1 MRLFEKYNVL
11 LIAFIFFTGIMGTRP
26 LIPLLSSQ
34 LGASVAEI
42 GIIVALYPFLPF
54 FLAIK
59 MGQIVDRV
67 GYKRPIVASTF
78 VGALA
83 IFLPFISTNLGAILL
98 SQILAGISHTVFAV
112 SSQTLA
118 SAGKSHEKRD
128 KSIMLFSI
136 GVALGSFMGPM
147 LGGLFADIWDYAVAF
162 GILSGVSLLS
172 GCFSLFIQ
180 ADSHVQTARKSTKVR
195 QSLSL
200 LKIKNIRIAFLVS
213 ILTIL
218 GKDIYTAYFPL
229 LGVEFGLS
237 DSTIGL
243 IISLNAAGGIL
254 IRWLIPYLLSNFS
267 RTKIIMGSIVVSGI
281 FFLALP
287 FFKSAIIL
295 GVLSFIIGLGAG
307 LGQPLS
313 ISTTADS
320 LPQDRI
326 GEGLGLRL
334 TANRLTQISAP
345 IVFGAVAHIA
355 SVAGVF
361 FIVGLLT
368 VFGGMKAKV
377 PDA

>member
-1 MRLFEKYNVL
+1 MRFFEKYNVL
-11 LIAFIFFTGIMGTRP
+11 LIGFIFFTGIMGTRP
-26 LIPLLSSQ
+26 LIPLLASQ

-42 GIIVALYPFLPF
+42 GVIVALYPLFPF

-59 MGQIVDRV
+59 MGQIVDRA

-83 IFLPFISTNLGAILL
+83 ILLPFVNASIWSILL

-112 SSQTLA
+112 SAQTLA
-118 SAGKSHEKRD
+118 SASKSHDERE

-136 GVALGSFMGPM
+136 GVALGSFLGPM

-162 GILSGVSLLS
+162 GLLSGVSVLS
-172 GCFSLFIQ
+172 ACFTLFIKS
-180 ADSHVQTARKSTKVR
+180 DSHREATRKSTKLK

-200 LKIKNIRIAFLVS
+200 LKIKNLRVAFLVS
-213 ILTIL
+213 ILIIL

-237 DSTIGL
+237 DATIGF

-267 RTKIIMGSIVVSGI
+267 RTKIIMGSIVVSGV
-281 FFLALP
+281 FFFALP
-287 FFKSAIIL
+287 FFESAMIL
-295 GVLSFIIGLGAG
+295 AILSFIVGLGSG

-345 IVFGAVAHIA
+345 ILFGAVAHVA

-361 FIVGLLT
+361 FIVGVLT
-368 VFGGMKAKV
+368 VFGGTKARV
-377 PDA
+377 PDV